1 MTKASIIFT
10 ACLINLNM
18 AFSQTSDKKETPKDT
33 TRLDTAD
40 FQLTLITPLGSNGTK
55 SHKTRNHVSV
65 NIFGGAN
72 GAVDGVEVGGFV
84 NVILHDVKGVQAAG
98 FVNAVRKDVTGIQ
111 AAGFV
116 NASGG
121 NLNGLQFAGFV
132 NSNNKDVK
140 GGQISGFFNNNLGN
154 VEGVQMAGFAN
165 YNNKNFKGI
174 QSSGYFNVNRG
185 NFKGI
190 QLSGFANINGGN
202 FEGLQASGFV
212 NVAKKVK
219 GFQLGVIN
227 IADSVDGASIGFCNI
242 VKHGLHQVEISAD
255 ELFYTN
261 VSVRTGTHRF
271 YNIFSAGLSSKPKG
285 LLWQIG
291 YGAGTSFAIGKNL
304 RSDIS
309 ISAHHVSSGLLY
321 HGTSELYKIYWG
333 VEYKLAKKCFV
344 AMGPT
349 LNIYWGDALQ
359 PDFAKKYSS
368 IVPYHMLNETNTYGF
383 NYKAWVGGRV
393 AFRFL

>member
-84 NVILHDVKGVQAAG
+84 NVTLHDVKGVQAAG

-165 YNNKNFKGI
+165 Y
-174 QSSGYFNVNRG
+174 
-185 NFKGI
+185 
-190 QLSGFANINGGN
+190 
-202 FEGLQASGFV
+202 
-212 NVAKKVK
+212 
-219 GFQLGVIN
+219 
-227 IADSVDGASIGFCNI
+227 
-242 VKHGLHQVEISAD
+242 
-255 ELFYTN
+255 
-261 VSVRTGTHRF
+261 
-271 YNIFSAGLSSKPKG
+271 
-285 LLWQIG
+285 
-291 YGAGTSFAIGKNL
+291 
-304 RSDIS
+304 
-309 ISAHHVSSGLLY
+309 
-321 HGTSELYKIYWG
+321 
-333 VEYKLAKKCFV
+333 
-344 AMGPT
+344 
-349 LNIYWGDALQ
+349 
-359 PDFAKKYSS
+359 
-368 IVPYHMLNETNTYGF
+368 
-383 NYKAWVGGRV
+383 
-393 AFRFL
+393 